1 MNKIIISLVVLSALS
16 MSAHAM
22 SIADADAE
30 VARSER
36 AVESAHEQVIHNIH
50 SVSHTT
56 MQDDRDLMNAAG
68 EMRAQAYADQ
78 RAAVQEAQ
86 NKQDTADK
94 AEMIAERDAR
104 TAAARLNTPSATASR
119 SLGWTM
125 APGIIKESNPEGHP
139 THQVDPMDPHHWTQ
153 TPGVVKESN
162 PEGHPTHQIAPATRL
177 DSSTADHQAAKA
189 AAKAAMAQH
198 KAELSQYGIK
208 QSGTATYSEPAHAV
222 SYSGTSSRPNTG
234 ATNTMLSGI
243 KNDPTGTP
251 THQQSPDMGKSLTQA
266 NIART
271 EQQAVALAD
280 ARQAEADSQVKEH
293 AKDIANY
300 GVKRTS
306 TATYNEQPHAMTYSG
321 ITTRPNTGATINVAA
336 NTLKPDTRIQVT
348 DRTTGRKSV
357 VKASTLTP
365 STQIS
370 VPFHDVFQHSVKGG
384 NSHENAVSH
393 GDHGTGTGADN
404 AHDHAFGGHDGAGG
418 GFHM

>member
-1 MNKIIISLVVLSALS
+1 MNKTIISLVVLSALS

-162 PEGHPTHQIAPATRL
+162 PAGHPTHQIGPATRL

-234 ATNTMLSGI
+234 AT
-243 KNDPTGTP
+243 
-251 THQQSPDMGKSLTQA
+251 
-266 NIART
+266 
-271 EQQAVALAD
+271 
-280 ARQAEADSQVKEH
+280 
-293 AKDIANY
+293 
-300 GVKRTS
+300 
-306 TATYNEQPHAMTYSG
+306 
-321 ITTRPNTGATINVAA
+321 INVAA
-336 NTLKPDTRIQVT
+336 NTLKPDTRILVT